1 MANRSTRTGVGALF
15 AAGSTLS
22 MGIAAGGVLTL
33 VFSLLVTRYF
43 GAREYSTLAPLLSFG
58 AIAGVAS
65 AGVQNAIMFDIVTH
79 NSFRVV
85 VRHLRSLGVAS
96 LVVVAL
102 GPFVAGYLRV
112 SLVSAFAA
120 LTFAAVTLVSCVP
133 VAMLLARR
141 RILSLS
147 LFNFLQALLR
157 VAVLIPLRHGSPV
170 TVTFAA
176 SLGAVLVG
184 GFGMLGVALKSV
196 PVSGE
201 ATPVV
206 SPVQFGQYALGSVLF
221 LPVSIPTWLARHF
234 LDPTQA
240 GVFSLAVLLASTI
253 VMFAGPVTSVV
264 TPRVRAGER
273 GHLLRQGA
281 WLTGVFAV
289 VSGLGLLAA
298 APLVLPSL
306 ESTPLPGL
314 RGYLIPLCVGAILWS
329 LALYGTWIDV
339 AARGRALGFTVATV
353 VGLGAQ
359 LLFAWIAPSSFSLA
373 WGPALSGLLYGLL
386 VLFEHYRHSSL
397 GPSAG

>member
-1 MANRSTRTGVGALF
+1 
-15 AAGSTLS
+15 
-22 MGIAAGGVLTL
+22 
-33 VFSLLVTRYF
+33 
-43 GAREYSTLAPLLSFG
+43 
-58 AIAGVAS
+58 
-65 AGVQNAIMFDIVTH
+65 
-79 NSFRVV
+79 
-85 VRHLRSLGVAS
+85 
-96 LVVVAL
+96 
-102 GPFVAGYLRV
+102 
-112 SLVSAFAA
+112 
-120 LTFAAVTLVSCVP
+120 
-133 VAMLLARR
+133 
-141 RILSLS
+141 
-147 LFNFLQALLR
+147 
-157 VAVLIPLRHGSPV
+157 
-170 TVTFAA
+170 
-176 SLGAVLVG
+176 
-184 GFGMLGVALKSV
+184 MLGVALKSV